1 MLRPRVTE
9 YRLGDY
15 LPGDLAEI
23 ERSITES
30 ITDVDSAKSYR
41 YCGQDLGWGA
51 LSSAIMEL
59 RDPLCDSPEARALLQ
74 RLAVAA
80 VRSYRGVEAF
90 LKSAPAFDRI
100 YIFNGRFACT
110 RGALR
115 ACETHGV
122 ADVVIHERGS
132 STAKYELFRHCM
144 PHDRA
149 WWQEE
154 IESVWNS
161 TGDPSERD
169 AVGRSFFER
178 LRGRTPTAW
187 KSFVDKQDPG
197 LLPNNWNN
205 SKRNIGVFT
214 SSEDEF
220 VAIGDLWENPIYKS
234 QSDAVER
241 LIRDALAR
249 FPGVHF
255 YVRMHPNL
263 VGIANKEVNKMRALR
278 SPNLTLIEPESKIST
293 YALLDAV
300 DRVITYGSTIG
311 IEATFWRKVS
321 IMAGHALYEHLDVV
335 YRPANHAE
343 MINLLEADLE
353 PKSFRDSIKYGFC
366 MQTFGTPFIYWK
378 AHGFEDGRFRGRPLM
393 WEATTY
399 LERRI
404 LMECL
409 TRGFH
414 SPLVHDL
421 ISGASRVVDYS
432 RDWLRHTVR
441 KDHG

>member
-23 ERSITES
+23 ERSIRES
-30 ITDVDSAKSYR
+30 ITDVESAKSYR

-90 LKSAPAFDRI
+90 LKSAPPFDRV
-100 YIFNGRFACT
+100 YIFSGRFACT

-115 ACETHGV
+115 ACETQGV
-122 ADVVIHERGS
+122 TDIVIHERGS
-132 STAKYELFRHCM
+132 STAKYELFQHCM

-149 WWQEE
+149 WWQEK
-154 IESVWNS
+154 IESVWHS
-161 TGDPSERD
+161 ASDPSERD

-197 LLPNNWNN
+197 LLPDDWND

-241 LIRDALAR
+241 LVGDALAR
-249 FPGVHF
+249 FPGIHF

-263 VGIANKEVNKMRALR
+263 VGIANREVDKMRALR

-300 DRVITYGSTIG
+300 DRVITYGSTVG

-335 YRPANHAE
+335 YRPIDHADLLK
-343 MINLLEADLE
+343 LLEADLE
-353 PKSFRDSIKYGFC
+353 PKSLLDSIKYGFC
-366 MQTFGTPFIYWK
+366 MQTFGTPFKYWK
-378 AHGFEDGRFRGRPLM
+378 ADGFVDGRFRGRPLM
-393 WEATTY
+393 WESTTY

-404 LMECL
+404 LMESL
-409 TRGFH
+409 ARGFH
-414 SPLVHDL
+414 SPLLHDL
-421 ISGASRVVDYS
+421 VTGVSRVADGARERFRRIRTS
-432 RDWLRHTVR
+432 DRN
-441 KDHG
+441 